1 MVDTVIPSSSVVPS
15 NERHTSSREID
26 LFFFDMIVFAFLA
39 GVIVADDCGGAFFL
53 GVAAFFLGV
62 ADFFLGEASSSS
74 S

>member
-1 MVDTVIPSSSVVPS
+1 
-15 NERHTSSREID
+15 
-26 LFFFDMIVFAFLA
+26 MIVFAFLA

-74 S
+74 SSS